1 MAKAIKNRELEGFS
15 IQQMLTA
22 ILISGLLVGSPPQL
36 LHLGG
41 ELVLVHA
48 SVLDGQLHVVQLLVR
63 LLRLELQLQLLG
75 VQVLAALVQALDLHV
90 VLVHSDLK
98 LLNDLF
104 GLKII

>member
-1 MAKAIKNRELEGFS
+1 MNNTLKRKEIFDSL
-15 IQQMLTA
+15 
-22 ILISGLLVGSPPQL
+22 SGLLVGSPSQF

-48 SVLDGQLHVVQLLVR
+48 SVLNGQLHVVQLLVC
-63 LLRLELQLQLLG
+63 LLGLELQLQLLG

-104 GLKII
+104 GLKIM